1 MPASPLAVASP
12 NVLLAAAALIGA
24 VLIGGVAFVLA
35 MGGAG
40 PGAVDGPAT
49 ESPRTAVET
58 SAAGFGDL
66 IVDVAGAVAQ
76 PGVYHLPAGSRVG
89 DAVDAA
95 GGFGPR
101 VDVERV
107 AQELNLAATLTDGQQ
122 IRVPSRD
129 DAARGT
135 GTGSS
140 GGNGAGGT
148 GSDGSGN
155 AGGPTGKLVDINTA
169 TQAEL
174 EALPGIGPVTATKI
188 IASRAE
194 AQFRTVDELRERGLV
209 GEKTFGDLRALITV
223 G

>member
-1 MPASPLAVASP
+1 
-12 NVLLAAAALIGA
+12 
-24 VLIGGVAFVLA
+24 
-35 MGGAG
+35 
-40 PGAVDGPAT
+40 
-49 ESPRTAVET
+49 
-58 SAAGFGDL
+58 
-66 IVDVAGAVAQ
+66 
-76 PGVYHLPAGSRVG
+76 
-89 DAVDAA
+89 
-95 GGFGPR
+95 
-101 VDVERV
+101 VERV

-129 DAARGT
+129 DPARGT